1 MFRPRKAP
9 VDGVATVYQLYEPAG
24 VAPPL
29 PVILFLHGAGESG
42 HDGMAPTTVGIG
54 PAIRRSPERFPA
66 LVVFPHASQGY
77 GWRGFNLS
85 AAIAALDDVVRACEV
100 DLDRVYV
107 TGISMGGYGTSA
119 VVSLQPERFA
129 AAVPVCGGMVKT
141 TPAMADRVARIPHWL
156 FHGDADTVIPVEE
169 SRSLAELLRAAG
181 ADVQYTEYAG
191 VGHNS
196 WDAAYRDPEL
206 MPWMLRQR
214 RG

>member
-1 MFRPRKAP
+1 MFKPRKAP
-9 VDGVATVYQLYEPAG
+9 ADGVETVYQLYEPAG

-42 HDGMAPTTVGIG
+42 QDDMAPTTVGIG
-54 PAIRRSPERFPA
+54 PAIRRDPDRFPA
-66 LVVFPHASQGY
+66 LVVFPQASQGY
-77 GWRGFNLS
+77 GWRELNLS
-85 AAIAALDDVVRACEV
+85 AAIAALDDVVASFEI

-141 TPAMADRVARIPHWL
+141 TPAMLERVARIPHWL
-156 FHGDADTVIPVEE
+156 FHGDADTIIPVEE
-169 SRSLAELLRAAG
+169 SRSLAALLRSAG
-181 ADVQYTEYAG
+181 AEVRYTEYPG

-196 WDAAYRDPEL
+196 WDAAYRDPAL
-206 MPWMLRQR
+206 MPWMLAQR